1 MIRSNKKLYY
11 KYFDLMRISSFLY
24 DDLQLS
30 RANANLSIIKDHKET
45 DIVSLSY
52 SELHGVGFDE
62 DTIKEID
69 EFRETGEILFMKNY
83 VNRIERWIQ
92 IILLPDFFNLKMIL
106 DVFKKEKISSKE
118 QLLTYFSSQKSKDIY
133 GIEES
138 ELYAYFVENMD
149 GSSFPN
155 QYRKKYSI
163 NDVVTQMVSGEII
176 RGNFHNH
183 TPYSDGKCSIAEL
196 KNLAL
201 LCGRTYIGISD
212 HTKRVQGIDEDAIIR
227 QHHDIDELNKSDDN
241 FIILKSLECEILS
254 NGKLDISDDHLKRCD
269 YIIAA
274 VHTNTRMTKSDATNR
289 VINAIDNTYTNILAH
304 PSSRLYQ
311 KNVGL
316 YLDMEKIIDACVA
329 NNVALEINGDADR
342 LDLDPRYIK
351 YAIKKGAYF
360 TIDSDTHSL
369 EGFRSINN
377 AIRIAED
384 NHIPPERILNTH
396 KKEELNLIY
405 FKR

>member
-1 MIRSNKKLYY
+1 M
-11 KYFDLMRISSFLY
+11 
-24 DDLQLS
+24 
-30 RANANLSIIKDHKET
+30 
-45 DIVSLSY
+45 
-52 SELHGVGFDE
+52 
-62 DTIKEID
+62 
-69 EFRETGEILFMKNY
+69 
-83 VNRIERWIQ
+83 
-92 IILLPDFFNLKMIL
+92 
-106 DVFKKEKISSKE
+106 
-118 QLLTYFSSQKSKDIY
+118 
-133 GIEES
+133 
-138 ELYAYFVENMD
+138 
-149 GSSFPN
+149 
-155 QYRKKYSI
+155 
-163 NDVVTQMVSGEII
+163 
-176 RGNFHNH
+176 
-183 TPYSDGKCSIAEL
+183 
-196 KNLAL
+196 
-201 LCGRTYIGISD
+201 
-212 HTKRVQGIDEDAIIR
+212 
-227 QHHDIDELNKSDDN
+227 
-241 FIILKSLECEILS
+241 S
-254 NGKLDISDDHLKRCD
+254 NGKLDISDDYLKRCD

-384 NHIPPERILNTH
+384 SHIPPERILNTH

>member
-45 DIVSLSY
+45 DILSLSY

-62 DTIKEID
+62 DTIKGID
-69 EFRETGEILFMKNY
+69 EFRETGEILFIKNY

-227 QHHDIDELNKSDDN
+227 QHHDIDELNKSDN
-241 FIILKSLECEILS
+241 FIILKSLECEYCLMVS
-254 NGKLDISDDHLKRCD
+254 
-269 YIIAA
+269 
-274 VHTNTRMTKSDATNR
+274 
-289 VINAIDNTYTNILAH
+289 
-304 PSSRLYQ
+304 
-311 KNVGL
+311 
-316 YLDMEKIIDACVA
+316 
-329 NNVALEINGDADR
+329 
-342 LDLDPRYIK
+342 
-351 YAIKKGAYF
+351 
-360 TIDSDTHSL
+360 
-369 EGFRSINN
+369 
-377 AIRIAED
+377 
-384 NHIPPERILNTH
+384 
-396 KKEELNLIY
+396 
-405 FKR
+405 

>member
-1 MIRSNKKLYY
+1 
-11 KYFDLMRISSFLY
+11 MRISSFLY
-24 DDLQLS
+24 DDSQLS
-30 RANANLSIIKDHKET
+30 RSSANLSIIKEYKEK
-45 DIVSLSY
+45 DIVSLSR
-52 SELHGVGFDE
+52 SELHGIGFDG
-62 DTIKEID
+62 DTIKEIN
-69 EFRETGEILFMKNY
+69 EFKETGEILFIKNY
-83 VNRIERWIQ
+83 IDRLERWIQ
-92 IILLPDFFNLKMIL
+92 IILLTDFFNLKMIS
-106 DVFKKEKISSKE
+106 DVFKEEKIGSKD
-118 QLLTYFSSQKSKDIY
+118 QLITYFSSQKSKEIY
-133 GIEES
+133 GIEEA

-155 QYRKKYSI
+155 QYRQKYSV
-163 NDVVTQMVSGEII
+163 NDVVTPNVSGERIW
-176 RGNFHNH
+176 GNFHNH
-183 TPYSDGKCSIAEL
+183 TPYSDGKCTIAEL

-212 HTKRVQGIDEDAIIR
+212 HTKRVLGVDEDTILR
-227 QHHDIDELNKSDDN
+227 QHHEIDELNKSDVS

-254 NGKLDISDDHLKRCD
+254 DGKLDISDDYLKKCD

-274 VHTNTRMTKSDATNR
+274 VHSDTRMTKSDATKR
-289 VINAIDNTYTNILAH
+289 VIKAIDNSYTNILAH

-316 YLDMEKIIDACVA
+316 FLDMEKIIDACVV

-351 YAIKKGAYF
+351 YALEKGAYF

-377 AIRIAED
+377 TIRIAED
-384 NHIPPERILNTH
+384 SHIPPERILNTK
-396 KKEELNLIY
+396 KKEELNLLY
-405 FKR
+405 YKR